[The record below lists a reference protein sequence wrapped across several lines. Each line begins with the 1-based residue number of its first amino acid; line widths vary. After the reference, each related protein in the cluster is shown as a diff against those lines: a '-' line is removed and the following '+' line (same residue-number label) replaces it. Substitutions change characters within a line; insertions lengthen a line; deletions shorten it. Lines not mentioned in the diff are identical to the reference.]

1 MMCSSLKHNTKVDIC
16 LQVKIKVVTKS
27 SSNYYQYLRNCCELV
42 QYSKYFLGYLMDPYG
57 IVIYLE
63 DNKM

>member
-1 MMCSSLKHNTKVDIC
+1 MPAS
-16 LQVKIKVVTKS
+16 KIKVVTKS

-42 QYSKYFLGYLMDPYG
+42 QYSKYCLGYLMDPYG